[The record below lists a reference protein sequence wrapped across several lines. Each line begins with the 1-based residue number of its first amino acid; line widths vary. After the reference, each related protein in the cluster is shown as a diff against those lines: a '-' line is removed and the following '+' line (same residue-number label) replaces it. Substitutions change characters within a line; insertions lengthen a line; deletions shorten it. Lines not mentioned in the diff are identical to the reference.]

1 MPDSS
6 RAHLLAHFPFTHQV
20 GALQTFP
27 VFPGESLNAHA
38 IFRRSQTGNKS
49 SGFNALNSFCHHRQG
64 AKGPAANDGLEQQ
77 QGAMSVAPM
86 NQSIQWKV
94 TVTGGHQ
101 QAAGR
106 ALQANRG
113 AMGHQQHNRVR
124 HKWGLW
130 VEDTGTADTDI
141 VVK

>member
-6 RAHLLAHFPFTHQV
+6 WAHLPAHFPFTPQL

-27 VFPGESLNAHA
+27 FFLAKLLT
-38 IFRRSQTGNKS
+38 RSA
-49 SGFNALNSFCHHRQG
+49 FNALNVICRHRQG
-64 AKGPAANDGLEQQ
+64 VKGPAANDGSEQQ
-77 QGAMSVAPM
+77 QGAMSAAPM

-94 TVTGGHQ
+94 TVTGGQH

-124 HKWGLW
+124 HK
-130 VEDTGTADTDI
+130 
-141 VVK
+141 